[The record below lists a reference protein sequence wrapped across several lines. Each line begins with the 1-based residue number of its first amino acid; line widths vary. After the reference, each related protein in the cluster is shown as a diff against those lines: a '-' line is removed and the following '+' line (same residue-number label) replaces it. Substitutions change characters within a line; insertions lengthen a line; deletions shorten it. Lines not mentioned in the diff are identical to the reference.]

1 MNLEAVTIQD
11 CLDMQRR
18 KGIDTIL
25 VAGHVMGFEKEI
37 GSDKEPVQTKRFP
50 VEVEASTGRD
60 TNE

>member
-1 MNLEAVTIQD
+1 
-11 CLDMQRR
+11 MQQR

-37 GSDKEPVQTKRFP
+37 GSGKEPVRTKRFP